1 MNSVFS
7 TFNFQLSTKMRPLIL
22 LLTLTLLSCRTVR
35 QTEAVAHTQQVSDTI
50 RQHLIVHRT
59 DSVIVLKTD
68 SGTQQREKT
77 KIIVYA
83 DHKQRHNEQQRD
95 TVTIVRTATPQ
106 PSATS
111 SNLPLI
117 ILAVAL
123 LVLIIKRR

>member
-1 MNSVFS
+1 
-7 TFNFQLSTKMRPLIL
+7 MRPLIL

-35 QTEAVAHTQQVSDTI
+35 QTETAAHTQQVSDTI

-83 DHKQRHNEQQRD
+83 AHKQRHNEQQRD